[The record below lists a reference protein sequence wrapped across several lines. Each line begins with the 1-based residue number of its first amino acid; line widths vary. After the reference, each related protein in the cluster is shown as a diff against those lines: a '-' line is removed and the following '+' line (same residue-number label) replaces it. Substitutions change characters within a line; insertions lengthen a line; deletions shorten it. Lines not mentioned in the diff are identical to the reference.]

1 MDSRV
6 WRVFQKELTCPI
18 CKKYFIDPVTID
30 CGHSFCRPC
39 LYLCWQETSDLSL
52 CLKCKRVTRKRD
64 YKTDIS
70 IKNLAVLARKASLLQ
85 FLSSEEHTC
94 VVHKE
99 TKKIFCQENRNL
111 LCVLCSDSQEHQGHR
126 HLSVDQA
133 AEEHRETLL
142 KTMECLWKNFCENS
156 RNMNM
161 EIIKTRSWE
170 DYVDSR
176 REAIRNVFQKMPLYL
191 QEEEQHHW
199 EILYK
204 ERREIFEQLNESQA
218 RMAHKRETL
227 RGMYK
232 ELKEMCHKPDVELLQ
247 AFGDILPRCESML
260 LHMPQPVNPELSAV
274 PITGLIE
281 TLRYFQVTV
290 TLDPER
296 FNQHMFLQGDLRSLH
311 IGCFPHDVPCLP
323 ERPGCFLAWGGQ
335 TFTSGRYYW
344 EVEVGNS
351 CNWAVGVCNGFWK
364 EKYRNTK
371 TFVDEGLFLIACV
384 KEDAHYSFFTT
395 SPLLVQYVA
404 RPINR
409 IGLFLDYEAR
419 TMSFLDVDHS
429 SLIYTIPSCYFS
441 IHLKPIFCCCHL

>member
-1 MDSRV
+1 MDSRF
-6 WRVFQKELTCPI
+6 WHVFQKELTCLI

-99 TKKIFCQENRNL
+99 TKKIFCQENKNL

-126 HLSVDQA
+126 HLSVDRA

-142 KTMECLWKNFCENS
+142 KTMECLWKILCENS

-170 DYVDSR
+170 VSV

-204 ERREIFEQLNESQA
+204 EHREIFEQLNESQA

-247 AFGDILPRCESML
+247 VTTDKCESML

-281 TLRYFQVTV
+281 TLRYFQGEFQPTDRILD
-290 TLDPER
+290 TLG
-296 FNQHMFLQGDLRSLH
+296 LLCRSH
-311 IGCFPHDVPCLP
+311 
-323 ERPGCFLAWGGQ
+323 RCFLAWGVH
-335 TFTSGRYYW
+335 TFISGRYYW
-344 EVEVGNS
+344 EVDVGNS

-364 EKYRNTK
+364 EKNTK
-371 TFVDEGLFLIACV
+371 TFVDERLFPIACV
-384 KEDAHYSFFTT
+384 KEDVHYSFFTT

-404 RPINR
+404 RPINH

-429 SLIYTIPSCYFS
+429 SLIYTIPSCSFS

>member
-1 MDSRV
+1 MDSRF
-6 WRVFQKELTCPI
+6 WHVFQKELTCLI

-99 TKKIFCQENRNL
+99 TKKIFCQENKNL

-126 HLSVDQA
+126 HLSVDRA

-142 KTMECLWKNFCENS
+142 KTMECLWKILCENS

-170 DYVDSR
+170 VS
-176 REAIRNVFQKMPLYL
+176 VPPPLPL
-191 QEEEQHHW
+191 
-199 EILYK
+199 
-204 ERREIFEQLNESQA
+204 
-218 RMAHKRETL
+218 
-227 RGMYK
+227 
-232 ELKEMCHKPDVELLQ
+232 
-247 AFGDILPRCESML
+247 CESML

-296 FNQHMFLQGDLRSLH
+296 FNQH
-311 IGCFPHDVPCLP
+311 I
-323 ERPGCFLAWGGQ
+323 CFLAWGVH
-335 TFTSGRYYW
+335 TFISGRYYW
-344 EVEVGNS
+344 EVDVGNS

-364 EKYRNTK
+364 EKNTK
-371 TFVDEGLFLIACV
+371 TFVDERLFPIACV
-384 KEDAHYSFFTT
+384 KEDVHYSFFTT

-404 RPINR
+404 RPINH

-429 SLIYTIPSCYFS
+429 SLIYTIPSCSFS